1 MKKIILIICLLLC
14 ACAVQTEENQ
24 EEIKEDIKEDI
35 KEEIKKEKVFIGT
48 LQDENGDMILPLNT
62 EVFLTY
68 VRQSKKDVL
77 LNDCQDILFSLHK
90 LLDRHHYYLDDNNQ
104 RITNLRVINEHFNEE
119 IVIDSKLFDAL
130 KQAIELTKL
139 TKGYFNLAI
148 GKLSDVYDGYF
159 NSYDIVRSD
168 PPKENIDDAL
178 NSVIPYEDIDKY
190 IILNEENKSITL
202 KPYNGNEYIIS
213 LGGFSKGYV
222 VDQIYNELTKY
233 NTSFMVSAG
242 SSSIMAYV
250 YEDEGISW
258 KVGSKDPNNKDS
270 LLYAYPL
277 MNEFTSS
284 SGDYE
289 QYYINEDNILRHHI
303 LNPYTGYSEN
313 YYRAVELKSNKNSGA
328 IDALSTA
335 IFSIGDIDQIIDII
349 NNIESYYDM
358 KVDYC
363 LLKDDYSMII
373 NKEFADVL
381 IESYTSNKI
390 SEVIIK

>member
-1 MKKIILIICLLLC
+1 MFY
-14 ACAVQTEENQ
+14 
-24 EEIKEDIKEDI
+24 D
-35 KEEIKKEKVFIGT
+35 F
-48 LQDENGDMILPLNT
+48 
-62 EVFLTY
+62 FLY
-68 VRQSKKDVL
+68 K
-77 LNDCQDILFSLHK
+77 NWNFSL
-90 LLDRHHYYLDDNNQ
+90 
-104 RITNLRVINEHFNEE
+104 I
-119 IVIDSKLFDAL
+119 
-130 KQAIELTKL
+130 
-139 TKGYFNLAI
+139 
-148 GKLSDVYDGYF
+148 
-159 NSYDIVRSD
+159 
-168 PPKENIDDAL
+168 
-178 NSVIPYEDIDKY
+178 
-190 IILNEENKSITL
+190 
-202 KPYNGNEYIIS
+202 
-213 LGGFSKGYV
+213 GGFSKGYV

-335 IFSIGDIDQIIDII
+335 IFSIGDIDQIIDTLEDISRNKYLGYRQERSDFIDDFESIGEDKNII
-349 NNIESYYDM
+349 TQ
-358 KVDYC
+358 KVID
-363 LLKDDYSMII
+363 LFNFVAENHK
-373 NKEFADVL
+373 K
-381 IESYTSNKI
+381 SNSFHI
-390 SEVIIK
+390 RV